1 MTTQQVVAPAVVP
14 ATERRTRNAVP
25 WLIGAIV
32 VLVIAVVALGAML
45 VAPALSTPSS
55 QAMVDANIAAW
66 NTPAAD
72 KLLDFYAD
80 NAVLWASDSTTPSA
94 TGIDEIVKLA
104 QYGNFTIERL
114 GPVSERG
121 NLVWYLAHVSN
132 DYDVSG
138 SDAVVVY
145 YMQDGKVKQQWV
157 IWDEL

>member
-1 MTTQQVVAPAVVP
+1 MTTQQVVAPAVAP
-14 ATERRTRNAVP
+14 ATERTKRNPVP
-25 WLIGAIV
+25 WLVGIIVILAIV
-32 VLVIAVVALGAML
+32 VAALGAML
-45 VAPALSTPSS
+45 AAPVLSTPSS

-138 SDAVVVY
+138 SDAMVVF
-145 YMQDGKVKQQWV
+145 YMQDGKVKQHWV